1 MSSLYRVRH
10 ILTFQVAAKYT
21 TNKLQTKKN
30 VMIEDHFLNDIKP
43 VRYSTSLYAIIS
55 VHVVTV

>member
-1 MSSLYRVRH
+1 MSSLYRVPH
-10 ILTFQVAAKYT
+10 ILTFQVAAKY